1 MTSGIEIGTRENNIL
16 NISLLTHV
24 LRWIIISIS
33 QNDHDTEN
41 CRTVNFLSLQKE
53 KQDLQVLVKEMEDN
67 CQKLITESKEKSEE
81 IARCEN
87 TVSIFHKL

>member
-41 CRTVNFLSLQKE
+41 CRAVNFLSLQKE

-67 CQKLITESKEKSEE
+67 CQKLTTESKEKSEE

>member
-1 MTSGIEIGTRENNIL
+1 MTSGIEIGTRESKIL
-16 NISLLTHV
+16 NKSLLTHV
-24 LRWIIISIS
+24 LGWIITSVS

-41 CRTVNFLSLQKE
+41 RQTVNFLSLQKE

-67 CQKLITESKEKSEE
+67 CQKLTTESKEKSEE
-81 IARCEN
+81 IARCED